1 MSLELPLT
9 TTLAADPCAALV
21 PADAQRH
28 AAQMAQDAF
37 AQAFRIS
44 AGEGGDAP
52 AEALATTRKALNNWA
67 LAGGSDEA
75 SALRLALIVTGLDQ
89 WGLAYA
95 QAFGLESIPMLSH
108 LISTLRTNLEPR
120 QEALFQ
126 QHVETL
132 AQDEHAAIDFK
143 VDLRRALHLALWHA
157 MVASESREGAL
168 EIATVLGSLLVA
180 LTRTMPQLGWR
191 LVADAL
197 AHIQI
202 RCLSEP
208 LAAEGIAQESTQT
221 LFNSLA
227 QALPKAEMD
236 QIMAYST
243 QAVLGWQQAR
253 RNLH

>member
-1 MSLELPLT
+1 MS
-9 TTLAADPCAALV
+9 TLVEDTLSGLV
-21 PADAQRH
+21 PADVQKH

-44 AGEGGDAP
+44 AGEVDEKSG
-52 AEALATTRKALNNWA
+52 EALKTTQNALRNWA
-67 LAGGSDEA
+67 RAGGSEEA
-75 SALRLALIVTGLDQ
+75 SALRLALVIAGLDQ

-95 QAFGLESIPMLSH
+95 QAFGLEAIPALSH
-108 LISTLRTNLEPR
+108 LIGTLRTGLAPQ

-126 QHVETL
+126 TYVEQL
-132 AQDEHAAIDFK
+132 AQQEAAAIDFK

-157 MVASESREGAL
+157 MVASESREGGL
-168 EIATVLGSLLVA
+168 EIAKVLGSLMLTLVKS
-180 LTRTMPQLGWR
+180 MPTLGGR

-202 RCLSEP
+202 RCLNEP
-208 LAAEGIAQESTQT
+208 LAADGVGQESTQA